1 MKEISRRDYT
11 KKHSLKALKN
21 LNALLNAIDGERK
34 INYETIKIIRD
45 ICVVIPHTPEI
56 YIKAKIKDL
65 SSKPPSQS
73 YTMRASDDE
82 SDGYKFNDCQIYY
95 SVLDFASKSKGNDK
109 IIFLTKDIFN
119 LTSFTPFGYLFRSF
133 PLSVQF
139 RYAPTI
145 GFAITRDISSQA
157 RKRLALCDRITHK
170 SSYDSEMC

>member
-1 MKEISRRDYT
+1 VKEISRRDYT

-65 SSKPPSQS
+65 SSKPP
-73 YTMRASDDE
+73 
-82 SDGYKFNDCQIYY
+82 YKFNDCQIYY

-109 IIFLTKDIFN
+109 IIFLTKDRDDFDYEEIHKELKDSGVELMF
-119 LTSFTPFGYLFRSF
+119 SSGDC
-133 PLSVQF
+133 VQEVMKL
-139 RYAPTI
+139 I
-145 GFAITRDISSQA
+145 D
-157 RKRLALCDRITHK
+157 
-170 SSYDSEMC
+170 